1 MSGAVVNLL
10 YSNMLQYNMILFF
23 QYTALFLYYSYVPET
38 NDAKTRKHRTESS
51 DKYSLCISCFIIIIM
66 YEELSDMHASE
77 YRTCSF
83 MCGGGGTYIQ
93 PGRYIII
100 HDCQCNAVIILYVK
114 SRNEIK

>member
-66 YEELSDMHASE
+66 
-77 YRTCSF
+77 
-83 MCGGGGTYIQ
+83 
-93 PGRYIII
+93 
-100 HDCQCNAVIILYVK
+100 
-114 SRNEIK
+114 